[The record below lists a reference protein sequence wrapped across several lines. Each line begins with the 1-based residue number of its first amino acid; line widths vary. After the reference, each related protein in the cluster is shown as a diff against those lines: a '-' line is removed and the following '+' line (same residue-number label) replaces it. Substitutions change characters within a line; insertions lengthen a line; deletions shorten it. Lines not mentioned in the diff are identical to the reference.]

1 MPSRRPPALA
11 LVVLAVLGCAAGLA
25 AAPRPPAAA
34 APWRTIVGRADKMS
48 ARRAPSFELLPMS
61 RRDDAVLRPPP
72 QIQLLSAGTPLS
84 RAKQA
89 RLQAGRIRR
98 PAAATGRPCH
108 GADADGRPGRPS
120 GAATARLRAPP
131 SPA

>member
-1 MPSRRPPALA
+1 MSSRRPPALA

-25 AAPRPPAAA
+25 AAPRTGTRAR
-34 APWRTIVGRADKMS
+34 PWRALEVS

-61 RRDDAVLRPPP
+61 RRDDAVLRTQP
-72 QIQLLSAGTPLS
+72 QIQLLGAGTPLA
-84 RAKQA
+84 RAKLA

-98 PAAATGRPCH
+98 PAAAGRARP
-108 GADADGRPGRPS
+108 GADTDVCSGRPS
-120 GAATARLRAPP
+120 GAAAARLRAPP